1 MTFCVLSE
9 IDVLAKMKRA
19 DNKNRMLTVVSDL
32 TGCKREEMKEW
43 LQSRGMRLDGLE

>member
-9 IDVLAKMKRA
+9 RDVLAKMKKA

-32 TGCKREEMKEW
+32 TGCKREEMMEW
-43 LQSRGMRLDGLE
+43 LQSRGVRLDGVK